1 MSKEYLRQ
9 MRELEILETRQRNA
23 HSLKVQEQ
31 SDKYNTLDP
40 NIPYT
45 EYHNI
50 INSELDISPSE
61 GQTWGDY
68 AIEAIIHAKIGQ
80 KNNRNS
86 HINGKAGYWHTHV
99 DPRGCFMCDDNN
111 MISML
116 VRVIGLMA
124 SKYPKNIFK
133 VPPQV

>member
-9 MRELEILETRQRNA
+9 LRELEQIEKEQRNL

-40 NIPYT
+40 KIPYT
-45 EYHNI
+45 MYHEI
-50 INSELDISPSE
+50 INSTLEYSPSE
-61 GQTWGDY
+61 GQTWSAY
-68 AIEAIIHAKIGQ
+68 ATEAIIHAKLGQ
-80 KNNRNS
+80 KTNRNS
-86 HINGKAGYWHTHV
+86 HINGKNGYWHTHV

-124 SKYPKNIFK
+124 SKYPKNTF
-133 VPPQV
+133 